1 MFFSS
6 YFSLLTNPIFT
17 LISLADAGDWLLLT
31 GLSSFLTKFIEQQ
44 YQLSTGSA
52 GQIVGLLGVLGGA
65 SSTILAGLFM
75 KKFVQ
80 TSRGAIKLSLLGQLV
95 NLPLMFMFLRTCP
108 TLSYVG
114 INHVHQSLPSPLSSS
129 SASMCNSSFSS
140 LSSFDPVCGSDNL
153 MYISPSHGEFNIK
166 LTA

>member
-1 MFFSS
+1 MFA
-6 YFSLLTNPIFT
+6 

-52 GQIVGLLGVLGGA
+52 GQVVGLLGMLGGA

-108 TLSYVG
+108 TLSFVG
-114 INHVHQSLPSPLSSS
+114 INHVHQSFPSPLS
-129 SASMCNSSFSS
+129 
-140 LSSFDPVCGSDNL
+140 
-153 MYISPSHGEFNIK
+153 
-166 LTA
+166 

>member
-1 MFFSS
+1 MFA
-6 YFSLLTNPIFT
+6 
-17 LISLADAGDWLLLT
+17 LISLADAGDWLLLA
-31 GLSSFLTKFIEQQ
+31 GMSSFLPKFIEHQ

-52 GQIVGLLGVLGGA
+52 GQVVGLLVVLGGA

-153 MYISPSHGEFNIK
+153 MYISPSHGEFIIK
-166 LTA
+166 LTTKLRSQ